1 MYVNVV
7 DQSSIHTEVTQL
19 YSLGMPYVDTYLGI
33 TDSHNEIHIGYRQ
46 GSYSV
51 QYLEIENQ
59 SAYLVLNSSLSN
71 SLNTAST
78 IGTIMAVVA
87 VFEIHMD
94 KNIVGSMKPNINL
107 RGLVPIQSKTFKA
120 TLLCKLECSTAM
132 ATMTPEINIM
142 LVSFRYSRPT
152 ASVVIIPAI
161 IKFGIEIGAKKLTV
175 YYKQLPKGLSYRY
188 LLSSSHIVRLT

>member
-1 MYVNVV
+1 MNLGICLYVNVV

-19 YSLGMPYVDTYLGI
+19 YSLVMPYVDTYQGI
-33 TDSHNEIHIGYRQ
+33 TDSHNEIHIG
-46 GSYSV
+46 SDTDSV

-188 LLSSSHIVRLT
+188 LLVPIL

>member
-1 MYVNVV
+1 MNLGICLYVNVV

-19 YSLGMPYVDTYLGI
+19 YSLVMPYVDIYQGI
-33 TDSHNEIHIGYRQ
+33 TDNSHNEIHIGYRQ
-46 GSYSV
+46 DSYSV

-161 IKFGIEIGAKKLTV
+161 IKFGMEIGAKKLTV
-175 YYKQLPKGLSYRY
+175 FYK
-188 LLSSSHIVRLT
+188 

>member
-1 MYVNVV
+1 MNLGICLYVNVV

-19 YSLGMPYVDTYLGI
+19 YSLVMPYVDTYQGI
-33 TDSHNEIHIGYRQ
+33 TDSHNEIHIG
-46 GSYSV
+46 SDTDSV

-161 IKFGIEIGAKKLTV
+161 IKFGMEIGAKKLTV
-175 YYKQLPKGLSYRY
+175 FYK
-188 LLSSSHIVRLT
+188 